1 MHAKPDLRVFLK
13 WIIAGSGS
21 VITDVITPKIM
32 AKQITAI
39 VGILLLSVAWLC
51 SALSVWEVFG
61 VVNGTQIDASEVA
74 AARNT
79 LPSLLSGYVVAGLSA
94 MFGILLLGVSI
105 DGMGYRPAWLLR
117 ALAGLGVIWLPFYAA
132 GTMVGVAI
140 ILYSLMNYRKFHPKP
155 TTA

>member
-13 WIIAGSGS
+13 WMIAGSGS

-140 ILYSLMNYRKFHPKP
+140 ILYLSLIHISEP
-155 TTA
+155 TRPY